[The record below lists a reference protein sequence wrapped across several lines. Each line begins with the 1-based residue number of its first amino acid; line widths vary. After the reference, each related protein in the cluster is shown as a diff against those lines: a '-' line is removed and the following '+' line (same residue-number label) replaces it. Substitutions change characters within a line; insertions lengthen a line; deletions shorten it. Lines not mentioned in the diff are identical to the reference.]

1 MKHIITVS
9 AAALML
15 AGSPLRAEPAHY
27 ASPDAAVDAVIA
39 ALEARDRA
47 GLLTVFG
54 PENEDVA
61 FTGDADRD
69 VEIWTGFMRD
79 YRRQHSIEM
88 EGPDRAVLHIG
99 REDWPFPAPIVMAS
113 GTWSFDAAAARE
125 EVLMRRI
132 GLNELD
138 VIDLMH
144 RAVAVQ
150 SAYRQTDHDGDGVM
164 EFASSILSTPGARDG
179 LYWPSEPGTE
189 ESPIGAFLARAS
201 DSGFSVDG
209 KDQEPDPYLGYYFR
223 ILQKQGPGAPGGA
236 HDYLVNG
243 NMIAGHAL
251 LAYPAAYGETGIMSF
266 IVGENGIVYEKDLG
280 TDTLSKAEAIESY
293 DPGDGWVPAE

>member
-1 MKHIITVS
+1 MRHIISVS
-9 AAALML
+9 AALVL
-15 AGSPLRAEPAHY
+15 AASPLLAEPAKY

-39 ALEARDRA
+39 ALEARDRDA
-47 GLLTVFG
+47 LLTVFG

-61 FTGDADRD
+61 FTGNTDRD

-79 YRRQHSIEM
+79 YRRRHSIEM
-88 EGPDRAVLHIG
+88 EGPDRAILHIG
-99 REDWPFPAPIVMAS
+99 REDWPFPAPIVLSS
-113 GTWSFDAAAARE
+113 GSWSFDGAAARE

-150 SAYRQTDHDGDGVM
+150 SAYRQKDHDGDGVM
-164 EFASSILSTPGARDG
+164 EFASSILSTPGHRDG

-189 ESPIGAFLARAS
+189 ESPTGEFLARAS

-209 KDQEPDPYLGYYFR
+209 TDQEPDPYLGYYFR

-236 HDYLVNG
+236 HDYLIGG

-266 IVGENGIVYEKDLG
+266 IVGENGVVYEKDLG
-280 TDTLSKAEAIESY
+280 ADTLAAAEAIDSF
-293 DPGDGWVPAE
+293 DPGEGWVPAE